1 MKPWHWI
8 WPHVSGATPI
18 NQGLDSE
25 MFDRSDYPYSETFVR
40 EAIQNSLDA
49 RLDPKKPVIV
59 NFTFHNAALDGQE
72 AFLGSVFDFRK
83 IAALQLV
90 SDWKSGI
97 GKWLL
102 VEDFNSK
109 GLAGDLEDRSS
120 DFCNYWLNFGLS
132 NKDGTQRGGRGIGRV
147 TFLIASKIQTVIGY
161 TTRHADGITAACGM
175 SVLRAQ
181 PDGKKFRSTH
191 AYMADSE
198 HESVL
203 NLHGGNIHEE
213 LKKAFRLTGYQGEYK
228 SGLALVIP
236 YPHDELDGSG
246 ILAATIEHFAPA
258 IMSGA
263 LVVNV
268 DGSRLD
274 KDSIPVVAAAVTER
288 FSAEA
293 LRKDVAG
300 YLQLIRTGLTT
311 APVLLKAGGASIA
324 LEEVS
329 TGDLAKKLHAR
340 LQSGETVV
348 LQIALPLER
357 ERRQVDVSLRAVVRK
372 TPNGGTPIDR
382 LFREGMSLP
391 DVRAKNPGELD
402 LIVLVE
408 DGELATYLNFCEGK
422 AHLDLLKS
430 KETKAKLEAKG
441 YTGSVLRVRNFVKE
455 LPFKLRQLLTPDVIE
470 ADASVFD
477 AFFSIVSDKPGAKRG
492 AKGDVLPPVPPQPPP
507 PPKPSPFLVESL
519 VDGLRVKANPAFAEW
534 PVNVSI
540 TVAYADGSKRPDWSE
555 YDFRLENLP
564 VKHDDCKI
572 ALQENCVRATNCG
585 PKSHVQITGFD
596 TRRELDTRIR
606 AWKDAQTD

>member
-1 MKPWHWI
+1 LQI
-8 WPHVSGATPI
+8 TP
-18 NQGLDSE
+18 
-25 MFDRSDYPYSETFVR
+25 
-40 EAIQNSLDA
+40 
-49 RLDPKKPVIV
+49 
-59 NFTFHNAALDGQE
+59 
-72 AFLGSVFDFRK
+72 
-83 IAALQLV
+83 
-90 SDWKSGI
+90 DWEGGV

-102 VEDFNSK
+102 VEDFNSR
-109 GLAGDLEDRSS
+109 GLGGDLDDRSS

-181 PDGKKFRSTH
+181 PDGKRFRSTH

-203 NLHGGNIHEE
+203 KIHGGNIHAE
-213 LKKAFRLTGYQGEYK
+213 LRNAFRLKGYDGEHK
-228 SGLALVIP
+228 SGLAIVIP
-236 YPHDELDGSG
+236 YPHDELDGDG

-258 IMSGA
+258 VMSGA

-274 KDSIPVVAAAVTER
+274 NESIPVVAGRISHR
-288 FSAEA
+288 FRAEC
-293 LRKDVAG
+293 LKQDVAG
-300 YLQLIRTGLTT
+300 YLQMIRTGLSA
-311 APVLLKAGGASIA
+311 APASLKASGSPIA
-324 LEEVS
+324 LEEAS
-329 TGDLAKKLHAR
+329 TGELAKT
-340 LQSGETVV
+340 LQAQLQASETVV

-357 ERRQVDVSLRAVVRK
+357 ERKLAEVSLRAVIRK
-372 TPNGGTPIDR
+372 TPDGGTPVDR

-402 LIVLVE
+402 LVILVE

-430 KETKAKLEAKG
+430 KETKTKLEARG

-455 LPFKLRQLLTPDVIE
+455 LPLKLRQLLTPDVTE
-470 ADASVFD
+470 ADATVFES
-477 AFFSIVSDKPGAKRG
+477 FFSIPSDKPGKKSG
-492 AKGDVLPPVPPQPPP
+492 AKGIVPPP
-507 PPKPSPFLVESL
+507 PPPPPPPPRKPSPFLVESL
-519 VDGLRVKANPAFAEW
+519 TDGLRVRANPEFVEW

-540 TVAYADGSKRPDWSE
+540 SVAYADGSRRPDWSE
-555 YDFRLENLP
+555 YDFRLETLP
-564 VKHDDCKI
+564 VEHDNCEI
-572 ALQENCVRATNCG
+572 TLQENRVLAINCG
-585 PKSHVQITGFD
+585 PKSRVQITGFD
-596 TRRELDTRIR
+596 IRRELDTRIR